1 MALDSVASTSATA
14 SSNST
19 LGIQDFLKILS
30 TQLSYQDP
38 LKPMDNQEFLAQM
51 AQFTNL
57 QQTQQM
63 NTKMDQMLA
72 NQVATQGVSLLGR
85 TVEVTTSSGTTTGV
99 VSKLSLTGSAPL
111 LTVTPTSGT
120 ALSNISLSQISAV
133 H

>member
-1 MALDSVASTSATA
+1 MALDSVAGTSATT

-63 NTKMDQMLA
+63 SAKMDQMLA

-99 VSKLSLTGSAPL
+99 VSKLSLSGSSPS
-111 LTVTPTSGT
+111 LTVTPTSGA